1 MYDLKQIIE
10 RNRAAVQCG
19 VALPG
24 TLIGTASTEPVG
36 IAYPWTVQPTVS
48 DEGTTRYVVRNY
60 ATGFESAFSHAA
72 YEAAEGEARQLI
84 AGEPL

>member
-1 MYDLKQIIE
+1 MFDLETIIE

-24 TLIGTASTEPVG
+24 TLVGTANTQPVELE
-36 IAYPWTVQPTVS
+36 YPWTVQPTVS
-48 DEGTTRYVVRNY
+48 DEGTTRYVARNY
-60 ATGFESAFSHAA
+60 YTGFESAFSHAT